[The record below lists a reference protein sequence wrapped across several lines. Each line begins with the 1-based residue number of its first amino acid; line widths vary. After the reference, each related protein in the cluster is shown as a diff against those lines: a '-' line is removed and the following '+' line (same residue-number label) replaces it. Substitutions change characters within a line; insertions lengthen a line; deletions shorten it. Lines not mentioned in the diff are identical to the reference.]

1 MGLFWCGALIGGVA
15 MFLSMVVL
23 CAVTVEE
30 KDKQIKYLREKL
42 AEQAE
47 QARTTQ

>member
-1 MGLFWCGALIGGVA
+1 MGLFWCGALIGSVA

-23 CAVTVEE
+23 CALTVEE

-42 AEQAE
+42 AEQAAK
-47 QARTTQ
+47 ARATQ